1 VGQGSYGVVVG
12 GTDLYTNKPVVVK
25 FSTNLLTTNTE
36 YECLKAIEEKS
47 VDNNNIPKALARG

>member
-1 VGQGSYGVVVG
+1 MGQGSYGVVVG

-36 YECLKAIEEKS
+36 YECLKAIKEKS